1 MILKR
6 SACRFLRDQSTAPAV
21 KICGLTDPEQALAI
35 AAMGVDAIGVIGV
48 AGTPRY
54 VEDTPRRNLFS
65 QLEQHC
71 PEVHRVWVVADASE
85 EELDASLQGNG
96 IPTVVQLHGKETP
109 EQCLALRQRHPKT
122 RVWKA
127 LRLRSLDDL
136 KSVENYLESVDAL
149 LLDAWSPDQLGGT
162 GHRLPLD
169 WLAETRLQLPWWLA
183 GGISA
188 EWIPELLE
196 KVSPDGLDASSR
208 LEVRPGWKDLKKVSA
223 LLSAVRP

>member
-6 SACRFLRDQSTAPAV
+6 SACRFLRDPSTTPAV

-54 VEDTPRRNLFS
+54 VEDTPRRDLFS

-71 PEVHRVWVVADASE
+71 PEVHRVWVVADASV
-85 EELDASLQGNG
+85 EELDAALQGDG
-96 IPTVVQLHGKETP
+96 TPTVMQLHGQETP
-109 EQCLALRQRHPKT
+109 EQCLALRQCHPTT

-127 LRLRSLDDL
+127 LRLRSLEDL
-136 KSVENYLESVDAL
+136 KSVENYLECVDAL

-169 WLAETRLQLPWWLA
+169 WLAETRLPLPWWLA

-208 LEVRPGWKDLKKVSA
+208 LEVRPGWKDLEKVSA